1 MARGRT
7 HSPEFKLEVVRQIA
21 SGTKRPVQ
29 VCREYGPA
37 NSVVDRWRH
46 EYAARGEAAFTPSE
60 VTGDAALEGRIA
72 ELVIVSGNQDDESPT
87 DLRQLSAEAADLGL
101 TRLKHRA
108 DALLGG
114 HSYPG

>member
-29 VCREYGPA
+29 VCWEYGPA

-72 ELVIVSGNQDDESPT
+72 ELDDC
-87 DLRQLSAEAADLGL
+87 LRQRGRRITDGPAPTVS
-101 TRLKHRA
+101 R
-108 DALLGG
+108 GG
-114 HSYPG
+114 